1 MNSFN
6 QLISQLNR
14 FSKKY
19 HAISTVRGLL
29 VFSCYSIVLLVFVG
43 LLEFVLNFSSTVR
56 QVLFIGL
63 VLILF
68 TFFSSVVLIPFFRF
82 LGLLKRIDHQSAAK
96 LIGNEISEVGDKLL
110 NTLQLAQKEKNYNS
124 PQLLLLSAS
133 INQRAGELSS
143 FSFSEALSFKK
154 NKKFLFAFVF
164 LLLGSSI
171 GSFFSPNVVFSPLAR
186 VINYDQAFL
195 PGIPFE
201 FIVNNNENVKVLEN
215 DNLNIVIK
223 TKGESVPK
231 KVYIYSQDQRLLP
244 VDNGDGSF
252 SYSFKNVQ
260 KDFYFSVS
268 DDDLCTKKIAVTV
281 LPQARLSGLRTILS
295 YPKYTKLSNDTVY
308 EFNGFE
314 VPFGTTM
321 FFNFTTRNT
330 SIFNV
335 HFVDS
340 VYSFNN
346 SNENEFSFKYLPT
359 TSQDFLITS
368 QNSFSEFCDSNQ
380 GDILLIK
387 DAFPEIL
394 VDEFYDSSFALQKY
408 FNGKVKDDYG
418 ISLLTFNYELNQK
431 IEKVKVPIK
440 SNGINFFSFDFNFQ
454 KIAHESGESFS
465 YYFEVWDN
473 DALNGPKKTRSK
485 KMVLKVPTSEEQSL
499 ADKKA
504 RENTVESFS
513 NIEKEVESLK
523 SELENIKTDLLSK
536 KEMTWNDKN
545 RLENF
550 LKQQQ
555 QLQKN
560 LENLQKD
567 MAKKVQQSQ
576 KSKEILE
583 KQQLLEKMMSELMTE
598 EMNKL
603 YEEMNKLM
611 NEMNKDAL
619 LDKID
624 DVEMSQENLLKELD
638 RSLEHFKRL
647 EVENKAEKLAEKI
660 QELSAKQRELGEKT
674 KDKNESLFDLT
685 KQQNKLQDDFF
696 EIQNELSELEEM
708 NNELESPKELNKEET
723 EKNINDAMNKS
734 ENELENGKRKKSSES
749 QQNAADKMDD
759 LASSLNKMSS
769 SSDQQEE
776 DADALR
782 QLLENL
788 LTFSLEQEVLL
799 KDLKNLSN
807 QDPKYIGIGQNQR
820 KLKDDVKIIEDSLD
834 ALGKRQIMISNKLNK
849 EVQQIKRSLNY
860 SIKNITERKQAV
872 ARSNQHSV
880 MMHTNE
886 LALLLSEML
895 KQMQNN
901 MPGTGKCNKPGG
913 KGKNPGKSLSQNA
926 EQLKKQIE
934 QMKKMLS
941 NQKGNQKGEG
951 KPNYEQLGRLAAEQ
965 AIIKKQLMELA
976 QELNKDGSGIGNG
989 VQEMIKKIE
998 KTEEE
1003 IIDNNFDLSS
1013 IVRQEE
1019 IKVKLLELEK
1029 ALKEQDQKKER
1040 EAKEGIKKEEEIF
1053 NNKFEDYQRLKQRE
1067 IDLLKTIP
1075 PNLKPYYKNKVNE
1088 YFNSIEN

>member
-1 MNSFN
+1 MNSFD

-19 HAISTVRGLL
+19 HAISTVRGVL
-29 VFSCYSIVLLVFVG
+29 VFCCYSIVLLVFVG
-43 LLEFVLNFSSTVR
+43 LLEFLLNFSSTGR
-56 QVLFIGL
+56 QMLFIGL

-68 TFFSSVVLIPFFRF
+68 SFFSSVVLIPFFRF
-82 LGLLKRIDHQSAAK
+82 LGLLKRLDHQSAAK
-96 LIGNEISEVGDKLL
+96 LIGDEISEVGDKLL

-124 PQLLLLSAS
+124 SQLLLLSAS

-154 NKKFLFAFVF
+154 NKKFLLAFV
-164 LLLGSSI
+164 LLLFGSSI
-171 GSFFSPNVVFSPLAR
+171 GSFLKPNVVFSPLSR
-186 VINYDQAFL
+186 VINYNEAFL
-195 PGIPFE
+195 PSIPFE
-201 FIVNNNENVKVLEN
+201 FIINNNENIKVLEN
-215 DNLNIVIK
+215 DDLNIVIK
-223 TKGESVPK
+223 TKGETVPN
-231 KVYIYSQDQRLLP
+231 KVYIYNQDQRLLP
-244 VDNGDGSF
+244 INNGNGLF

-260 KDFYFSVS
+260 KDFSFSVS
-268 DDDLCTKKIAVTV
+268 DDDLCTKNIAVSV
-281 LPQARLSGLRTILS
+281 LPKAKLSGLRTILS
-295 YPKYTKLSNDTVY
+295 YPKYTKLPNDTIY
-308 EFNGFE
+308 DFSGFE

-321 FFNFTTRNT
+321 FFRFITRNT
-330 SIFNV
+330 SVFSV
-335 HFVDS
+335 RFVDS
-340 VYSFNN
+340 VYTFNIA
-346 SNENEFSFKYLPT
+346 NENEFSFKYLPRK
-359 TSQDFLITS
+359 SQDFLITN
-368 QNSFSEFCDSNQ
+368 QNSFSEFCDSNKSS
-380 GDILLIK
+380 LVLIK
-387 DAFPEIL
+387 DEFPEIE

-408 FNGKVKDDYG
+408 FNGKINDDYG

-431 IEKVKVPIK
+431 IEIVNVPIK
-440 SNGINFFSFDFNFQ
+440 STGINFFSFDFNFQ
-454 KIAHESGESFS
+454 KIAHELGESFS

-473 DALNGPKKTRSK
+473 DVLNGPKKTRSK
-485 KMVLKVPTSEEQSL
+485 KMVLKIPTSKEQNL

-504 RENTVESFS
+504 RENTVESFT

-523 SELENIKTDLLSK
+523 NELENIKTDLLSK
-536 KEMTWNDKN
+536 KEMNWNDKN
-545 RLENF
+545 RIENF

-555 QLQKN
+555 NLQKN

-583 KQQLLEKMMSELMTE
+583 KQQLLEKMMSELMSE
-598 EMNKL
+598 EMKKL

-660 QELSAKQRELGEKT
+660 QELSAKQRDLGEKT

-708 NNELESPKELNKEET
+708 NKELEAPKELNKEEA
-723 EKNINDAMNKS
+723 EKGINDDMNKS

-799 KDLKNLSN
+799 KELKNLSN
-807 QDPKYIGIGQNQR
+807 QDPKYISVGQNQR

-834 ALGKRQIMISNKLNK
+834 ALGKRQIMISNKLNT

-860 SIKNITERKQAV
+860 SIKNITERKQGV

-913 KGKNPGKSLSQNA
+913 KGKNPGKSLAQNA

-941 NQKGNQKGEG
+941 NQKGKG
-951 KPNYEQLGRLAAEQ
+951 KSNYEQLGRLAAEQ

-976 QELNKDGSGIGNG
+976 QELNKDGSGMGNG

-1040 EAKEGIKKEEEIF
+1040 EAKEGVKKEEENF